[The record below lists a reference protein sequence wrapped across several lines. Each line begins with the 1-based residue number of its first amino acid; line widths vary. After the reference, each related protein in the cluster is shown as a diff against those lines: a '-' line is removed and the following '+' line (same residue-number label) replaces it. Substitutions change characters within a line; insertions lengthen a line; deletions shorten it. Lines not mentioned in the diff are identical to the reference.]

1 MYPIEYCTGSS
12 PQLLF
17 QCDKN
22 WEVEPGNETKGWLGG
37 MGLYVA
43 TYFQGCISSPPPV
56 MYMYSATIG

>member
-1 MYPIEYCTGSS
+1 MCGCGLALFQGSS

-43 TYFQGCISSPPPV
+43 TYFYQCLHK
-56 MYMYSATIG
+56 ATVSVATGL